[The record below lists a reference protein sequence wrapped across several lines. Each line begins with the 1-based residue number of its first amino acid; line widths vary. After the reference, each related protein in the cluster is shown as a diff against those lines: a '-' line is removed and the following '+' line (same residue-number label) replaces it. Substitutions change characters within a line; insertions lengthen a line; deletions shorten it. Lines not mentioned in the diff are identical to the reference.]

1 MLTALDPWVI
11 FLTCIGVTS
20 LIAAA
25 VIALVLLVWG
35 VRSVVRRVRETRDEP
50 RGRHRAPRTVPDT
63 ELDEA
68 DPDPLAGLNVPGLC
82 PEHGLDMHHVHADGR
97 RTCWTCDA
105 LAGEAK

>member
-35 VRSVVRRVRETRDEP
+35 IRSVVRRVLETRGEP
-50 RGRHRAPRTVPDT
+50 RGRHRARRAATDT
-63 ELDEA
+63 EIDEA
-68 DPDPLAGLNVPGLC
+68 APDPLAGLHLPGPC
-82 PEHGLDMHHVHADGR
+82 PEHGQDMHHIHADGS
-97 RTCWTCDA
+97 RTCWSCAAYT
-105 LAGEAK
+105 GED